1 MERGLKLKNGDFWVY
16 CYICFCDEL
25 RDCSATVT
33 AGFQIYTYSN
43 CMSYLALYK
52 TVPRD
57 FEWSGYVG
65 WVIQA
70 VDEEV
75 IIRIKY

>member
-1 MERGLKLKNGDFWVY
+1 MEWKWVIEWKIGDFWGY
-16 CYICFCDEL
+16 PYICFCDEL

-33 AGFQIYTYSN
+33 AGSQFSSYSN

-57 FEWSGYVG
+57 FEWSGYLG

-70 VDEEV
+70 VGEEV
-75 IIRIKY
+75 